1 MKQERIEGSRDED
14 HSSGARRS
22 FYLGAESFRKGWTDG
37 GGRDSIMNLYFLAFA
52 PIHILPCIG
61 IARLAAETAPGFR
74 SHLILPTSSYLDHVN
89 LSYTKHF
96 DAVHLLPSCPY
107 DRNVLR
113 GLRGALEFRRA
124 AGAIPI
130 EPDSALFVT
139 EGEDALV
146 TLILRKLSECVRNVQ
161 RIRYIVATPP
171 YYTTLGVRLQ
181 VKRTILIAFYSCAL
195 GLPLAR
201 FLTSKASRE
210 VGWPIYKMACETTL
224 VFESANPARIREQA
238 TKLLGMP
245 HPLRLL
251 SPEDFS
257 DSPTLPSGSIL
268 YFLSTE
274 NSVIGLDWAGY
285 WKFHKAA
292 FQKIQ
297 ERFPDAPKFAKL
309 HPLMREESLAGAGVA
324 GWDPLSGKCSAEE
337 ILVRNRERIRAVYST
352 SSTAA
357 LIAAIL
363 GIPAY
368 LTYPL
373 LESPVWWQNF
383 LEEYF
388 DIRPPKLRIVRHW
401 DELVDENRQP
411 EFLDALRDEG
421 GRADWGAFLAG
432 LRSGPNVM
440 RRGTTRAS

>member
-1 MKQERIEGSRDED
+1 
-14 HSSGARRS
+14 
-22 FYLGAESFRKGWTDG
+22 
-37 GGRDSIMNLYFLAFA
+37 MNLYFLAFA
-52 PIHILPCIG
+52 PIHILPCLG
-61 IARLAAETAPGFR
+61 IAQLAAEIAPGFR
-74 SHLILPTSSYLDHVN
+74 SHLVLPNNSYLDHVN
-89 LSYTKHF
+89 LSGTNHF

-124 AGAIPI
+124 AETIPI

-139 EGEDALV
+139 EGEDALA
-146 TLILRKLSECVRNVQ
+146 TLILNKLSEGVRNVQ

-171 YYTTLGVRLQ
+171 YYTTIGVRLH
-181 VKRTILIAFYSCAL
+181 VRRTILTAFYSCAL
-195 GLPLAR
+195 RLPLAR
-201 FLTSKASRE
+201 FLTSKDSRE
-210 VGWPIYKMACETTL
+210 VGWPVYKMACETTL
-224 VFESANPARIREQA
+224 AFESTNLARIREPA
-238 TKLLGMP
+238 TRLLRMP

-251 SPEDFS
+251 SSEDFP
-257 DSPTLPSGSIL
+257 DSPTLPPGSVI

-285 WKFHKAA
+285 WKFHKAV
-292 FQKIQ
+292 FQKI
-297 ERFPDAPKFAKL
+297 EEHYPDAPKFAKL

-324 GWDPLSGKCSAEE
+324 EWDPLSGNTAEE
-337 ILVRNRERIRAVYST
+337 ILVRNRARIRAVYST

-373 LESPVWWQNF
+373 LESPIWWQNF

-388 DIRPPKLRIVRHW
+388 DIRPPMLRIVKQW
-401 DELVDENRQP
+401 DELVDGNMQP
-411 EFLDALRDEG
+411 GPLDPVKDEG
-421 GRADWGAFLAG
+421 GRADWEAFLAG
-432 LRSGPNVM
+432 LRSGSSVM
-440 RRGTTRAS
+440 RRGKKRVG